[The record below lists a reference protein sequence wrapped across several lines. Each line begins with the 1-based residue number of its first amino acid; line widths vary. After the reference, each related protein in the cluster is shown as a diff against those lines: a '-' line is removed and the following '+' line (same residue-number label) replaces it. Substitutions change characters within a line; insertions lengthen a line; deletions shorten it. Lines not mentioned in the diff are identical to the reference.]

1 MRTTRFWNNLHQVR
15 SRSMIGKPILFKTKR
30 LKQNSQQ
37 RLTSTIKAKIKYQIN
52 LVLHSFKYYLYQRY
66 IYFCLFLNTS
76 IVRLFFLS
84 SIYGFSLI
92 IAYNKKH
99 YWMQTPF
106 DLIYL
111 KSNTKVKSIYLTMLS
126 LFCHFIFSRIAV
138 AHYIPI
144 STRVIVPY
152 SL

>member
-1 MRTTRFWNNLHQVR
+1 
-15 SRSMIGKPILFKTKR
+15 MIGKPIIFKTKI

-76 IVRLFFLS
+76 IVRFFFS
-84 SIYGFSLI
+84 SIYGLSLI

-99 YWMQTPF
+99 YWMQTSF

-111 KSNTKVKSIYLTMLS
+111 KSNTEVKSI
-126 LFCHFIFSRIAV
+126 
-138 AHYIPI
+138 
-144 STRVIVPY
+144 
-152 SL
+152 